1 MIVTPPWP
9 CNQEWGNNG
18 VLRPFL
24 SLVASLELGIVTR
37 WRRLREQ
44 YSPPLRTATCNS
56 SSFSHVLA
64 AIIWVG
70 GSAFIAF
77 ALIPGLKGEDPA
89 TRSDLLRKTA
99 GRFRVIGWA
108 ALLVAIGTGVYLAVT
123 GGHMKSPWIHAKM
136 GLVTLLLV
144 ASALH
149 DWYIG
154 PKLGAL
160 VRAGEDPGLY
170 RKLAMIL
177 GQVSFVLALVI
188 VYCGVRIVHP

>member
-1 MIVTPPWP
+1 MQFIV
-9 CNQEWGNNG
+9 
-18 VLRPFL
+18 FL
-24 SLVASLELGIVTR
+24 
-37 WRRLREQ
+37 
-44 YSPPLRTATCNS
+44 
-56 SSFSHVLA
+56 HVLA

-136 GLVTLLLV
+136 GLVTLPLV